1 MGGKG
6 DVFAHDSS
14 QMLQTKGLNS
24 GQDRG
29 LHVQTQNGQRTKAQ
43 TLPEESP
50 HLSDW
55 VPSTKS
61 QLQGGY
67 ITLPEYRAISIRV
80 LHSEP
85 KRVESF
91 LEQFRATKVIED
103 AKNDGQIFKSS
114 DIIRDHINWSMKND
128 KQNSYV
134 RHWETGKFSIK
145 QLTEKFQGNFNTLH
159 FSDYVELLAHNPEY
173 HNEMEKFRS
182 FVLEGGGF
190 NYQDFTG
197 SSWDYNSVKEMFQQ
211 WKILKSPNWKDS
223 PETKGKLIS
232 FDEFKRRL
240 KNSFEFEEE
249 MMNMIDRDPSLNKKY
264 INFYSPSARKDLL
277 WLPNLISYTFYWL
290 NKNDNMPA
298 SILEKI
304 QSGKTLKEISKE
316 VELRFNQMELHM
328 GKDTRSQGPTGTKII
343 THSGLVQETDTSLLR
358 WIPSSKSELD
368 NGYMKLREYSAIIR
382 RSLEIP
388 RGKMTEFVDHF
399 KEIRGIQ
406 GTENEK
412 GLSFKISDII
422 HEHLTW
428 SLKNDPEHALVGS
441 ILGGESSIDEFVKIY
456 ELKVKNIKVQDITE
470 LLTDDHPYYKH
481 NKEDFTQFL
490 LEGGGNDVVDFSG
503 ASWDYRDVQ
512 KTYEDWKK
520 FCRSDWREPQDTDK
534 KFMSWKQFEQ
544 HSARLFGLD
553 DKLIQDMKNSEYLQ
567 IKKSES
573 LSQYA
578 QEEKY
583 WLPHMI
589 SLRLEWLNE
598 ENKMPPLIVEKMNSG
613 MSLKGIAK
621 ELEQEFQDIKKSS
634 SDIPVSAAT
643 SEKVSLKPTGMKN
656 PPVSNKEQE
665 ISPPRKLS
673 FISRWLKKITQAT
686 KTAWKKLMS
695 IFKGTSK

>member
-1 MGGKG
+1 MANSFSQQTR
-6 DVFAHDSS
+6 FAHDSS
-14 QMLQTKGLNS
+14 QMLQTN
-24 GQDRG
+24 
-29 LHVQTQNGQRTKAQ
+29 QTQNGQRTKAQ

-128 KQNSYV
+128 K
-134 RHWETGKFSIK
+134 HH
-145 QLTEKFQGNFNTLH
+145 L
-159 FSDYVELLAHNPEY
+159 SDYVELLAHNPEY

-197 SSWDYNSVKEMFQQ
+197 SSWDYNSVKEIFQQ

-223 PETKGKLIS
+223 PETKGKL
-232 FDEFKRRL
+232 
-240 KNSFEFEEE
+240 
-249 MMNMIDRDPSLNKKY
+249 
-264 INFYSPSARKDLL
+264 
-277 WLPNLISYTFYWL
+277 
-290 NKNDNMPA
+290 
-298 SILEKI
+298 
-304 QSGKTLKEISKE
+304 
-316 VELRFNQMELHM
+316 MELHM
-328 GKDTRSQGPTGTKII
+328 GKDTRSQGPTGMKII

-358 WIPSSKSELD
+358 WIPSTKSELD

-382 RSLEIP
+382 RLLEIP

-399 KEIRGIQ
+399 K
-406 GTENEK
+406 
-412 GLSFKISDII
+412 
-422 HEHLTW
+422 
-428 SLKNDPEHALVGS
+428 HALVGS

-456 ELKVKNIKVQDITE
+456 EL
-470 LLTDDHPYYKH
+470 
-481 NKEDFTQFL
+481 KEDFTQFL

-520 FCRSDWREPQDTDK
+520 FCRSNWREPQDTDK

-553 DKLIQDMKNSEYLQ
+553 DKLIQDMKNSEYL
-567 IKKSES
+567 
-573 LSQYA
+573 
-578 QEEKY
+578 
-583 WLPHMI
+583 
-589 SLRLEWLNE
+589 
-598 ENKMPPLIVEKMNSG
+598 PPLIVEKMNSG

-621 ELEQEFQDIKKSS
+621 ELEQEFLDIRKSS
-634 SDIPVSAAT
+634 SDIPVPTAT
-643 SEKVSLKPTGMKN
+643 SEKVSLKPTGMKT

-673 FISRWLKKITQAT
+673 FISRWVKKITQAT
-686 KTAWKKLMS
+686 KTVWQKLMS